1 MPCDSIT
8 PRVLLLLRKFRE
20 NINSI
25 LEYNEFEGVCQ
36 SIKFCDVAKIMY
48 LKILENTKQLP
59 KQYTE
64 MITKN
69 DTSTHTNNRFPKM
82 ERKSSRII
90 KFSKSHKINGA

>member
-36 SIKFCDVAKIMY
+36 SIKFCDIAKIMY

-59 KQYTE
+59 KFETIYG
-64 MITKN
+64 N
-69 DTSTHTNNRFPKM
+69 DHK
-82 ERKSSRII
+82 ERHIY
-90 KFSKSHKINGA
+90 SHE